1 MQSYIFFF
9 LHIFFCFH
17 FPKLVFPCVHTLNIS
32 TRQRQKVCYLIFEKC
47 PKLPQLYRKLQCW
60 CDIMQVK
67 IYSIF
72 SIFLI
77 LTYWYIFNHNVD
89 CSAFG
94 EAESLVLEKTALVE
108 EMDTLNRLAWTI
120 FLSLSLRCTPWTVDV
135 YDDGQ
140 ETCWDEKNRFS
151 EFSNCRSYLLGLND
165 LETRREALNEAEA
178 AKEVGAKVL
187 LDHYQP
193 NHIDKDFASRW
204 CCSSWRLPTHQIE
217 QDLTAWP
224 RDDHR
229 QQK

>member
-1 MQSYIFFF
+1 MQSYILFF
-9 LHIFFCFH
+9 LHIFFCVH

-72 SIFLI
+72 YI
-77 LTYWYIFNHNVD
+77 LTYWNIFNHDVH

-94 EAESLVLEKTALVE
+94 EAESLVLEQKGLVE

-120 FLSLSLRCTPWTVDV
+120 FLSLSLRCTPSTVDIDC
-135 YDDGQ
+135 DDGHSK
-140 ETCWDEKNRFS
+140 DEKDRFLS

-165 LETRREALNEAEA
+165 LETRREALNDAEV

-187 LDHYQP
+187 LDLSQP
-193 NHIDKDFASRW
+193 KHWQRH
-204 CCSSWRLPTHQIE
+204 L
-217 QDLTAWP
+217 
-224 RDDHR
+224 
-229 QQK
+229 